1 MTEDGNADSVYL
13 IELDTGKVVC
23 DQLVKPPSPI
33 IDYLTR
39 LFTHA
44 ASTLLLF
51 HHPCSRPL
59 NLGLASLT
67 RNWHGR
73 IIQDRRPGRNDPDE
87 DARFVHTSTPLCNGS
102 NDRSVLR
109 SVWGVPD
116 RLWPIRVHT
125 RGPNDARTRTAI
137 VDHGN
142 PGAWHGTSVTAPA
155 TIVAC
160 ANDAE
165 VLDGMGALDSH
176 EFRAA
181 DGVGW
186 CHEVRII
193 PLSNL
198 QLTSYVVGVIG
209 LSQRSR
215 PRQARTASPVQATQ
229 KHKTWPTR
237 KRRRRKTRRAP
248 PPDGNGNTLFVART
262 NLDAH
267 TTAFHAA
274 LRPRT
279 TPLDFSGHSDL
290 RSMSILSSRRDEYRA
305 SQNQGH
311 GN

>member
-186 CHEVRII
+186 CHEIT
-193 PLSNL
+193 PKAGPDSLPGAGNSEAQNL
-198 QLTSYVVGVIG
+198 AHTEE
-209 LSQRSR
+209 
-215 PRQARTASPVQATQ
+215 T
-229 KHKTWPTR
+229 KTENTEGPA
-237 KRRRRKTRRAP
+237 TRRQRQHPVRSQDEPGCTHDSVPRSAP
-248 PPDGNGNTLFVART
+248 TAH
-262 NLDAH
+262 DA
-267 TTAFHAA
+267 
-274 LRPRT
+274 
-279 TPLDFSGHSDL
+279 DFSGHSDL